1 MRVPLREPAPGHGRT
16 VRSGTVARL
25 GRLRLNGGRDLG
37 LPALVPVP
45 PYGIASGP
53 GGSSFQPP
61 HCFFMINSMLGIV
74 MNNVLKIKR
83 LEKKRFLK
91 QLVSGFSYSYTA

>member
-37 LPALVPVP
+37 LPALAPVP
-45 PYGIASGP
+45 PYGIVAGP
-53 GGSSFQPP
+53 GGSSFQLS
-61 HCFFMINSMLGIV
+61 HYFFWNNNMMGIV
-74 MNNVLKIKR
+74 MNNVSKIRR
-83 LEKKRFLK
+83 LEKKRSLK
-91 QLVSGFSYSYTA
+91 QLVSGFSYPYTA